1 MFRRLHMTAL
11 SSSPFTS
18 RFTPSEVL
26 NASGQHPEPLPY
38 QTAPEHPFVKDIQIS
53 ADISSE
59 IWNFRKDSV
68 TLPRVNYYL
77 HSLISHASM
86 TLGEGRLT
94 SLSKPTRTA
103 RMAASKTQSIMAKQM
118 MEISTAKSVDNA
130 LGDYISRT
138 RDGRAWTKDD
148 YDYQNNKGEQGR
160 QYGVRDWSRASLN
173 FEVVSLHGKP
183 VIQPID
189 HAKPSLQER
198 WQRRIDEGYKA
209 VVHTK
214 KGDVKKPIKK
224 SEVKIVKMELGGNR
238 ERMHE
243 LAFDRKVNL
252 GKRGIGTNGSVQRRQ
267 DIEDWAK
274 DCYNHLAKKYGAA
287 NIIDFV
293 VHLDETNPHVHVTI
307 VPLTQDGKLSYTELF
322 GGSHAQAVKAAQEQ
336 GTKPNFQRQM
346 SDYVKQLHT
355 DFHKEVGERWG
366 LERGDDIKITGNTH
380 KSTAESLREHNHLEE
395 EISQLEDTRT
405 RTESSVLSLTSRH
418 DQLKG
423 EVEELEDAWHRA
435 DESLTLKNQAL
446 AKIGMKPVRPTT
458 ELEDENER
466 LRLEKERAER
476 VAREEKE
483 KATAA
488 TEKAKTAYSDG
499 VAAGKHQMESSVTA
513 KVDAAKEEVRQ
524 SLPAEI
530 RKMAHFK
537 AVENDSIDQVANG
550 WRWNFD
556 ERKKA
561 EKEVKELKDN
571 AGTLEKTIQ
580 DILTGLM
587 GIPIIRLAVNA
598 IKWAFSYPEAIK
610 NWGFNADRVKTIGAA
625 LDLAEDVDK
634 RKQLANTLVDL
645 AHDDYRGASQTT
657 VDMINK
663 EMEKIATGTHKH
675 LAQGLDESVGLHL

>member
-1 MFRRLHMTAL
+1 
-11 SSSPFTS
+11 
-18 RFTPSEVL
+18 
-26 NASGQHPEPLPY
+26 
-38 QTAPEHPFVKDIQIS
+38 
-53 ADISSE
+53 
-59 IWNFRKDSV
+59 
-68 TLPRVNYYL
+68 
-77 HSLISHASM
+77 M
-86 TLGEGRLT
+86 TLGEGKLT

-160 QYGVRDWSRASLN
+160 QYGVRDWSRSSLN

-238 ERMHE
+238 DRMHE

-336 GTKPNFQRQM
+336 GTKPNFQRLM
-346 SDYVKQLHT
+346 SNYVKQLHT
-355 DFHKEVGERWG
+355 DFAQEVGKRWG

-446 AKIGMKPVRPTT
+446 AKIGMKRVRLTT

-466 LRLEKERAER
+466 LKAEKEA
-476 VAREEKE
+476 ANKIAQEEKK
-483 KATAA
+483 KAAEA
-488 TEKAKTAYSDG
+488 TKRANSTYSKGVEDG
-499 VAAGKHQMESSVTA
+499 KQLGEQEARQKVAS
-513 KVDAAKEEVRQ
+513 
-524 SLPAEI
+524 EI
-530 RKMAHFK
+530 RKLANFK
-537 AVENDSIDQVANG
+537 PVDGDSPELIAQR
-550 WRWNFD
+550 WRKNYD
-556 ERKKA
+556 GRLEA

-657 VDMINK
+657 VDMINN
-663 EMEKIATGTHKH
+663 EMEKIAMGTHKH

>member
-18 RFTPSEVL
+18 RFSPSEVL

-38 QTAPEHPFVKDIQIS
+38 QTAPEHPLVKDIQIS

-160 QYGVRDWSRASLN
+160 QYGVRDWSRSSLN
-173 FEVVSLHGKP
+173 FEIVGLHGKP

-238 ERMHE
+238 DRMHE

-336 GTKPNFQRQM
+336 GTKPNFQKLM

-355 DFHKEVGERWG
+355 DFAKEVGERWG

-405 RTESSVLSLTSRH
+405 KTESSVLSLTSRH

-435 DESLTLKNQAL
+435 DEALDKKNRFL
-446 AKIGMKPVRPTT
+446 ANFGVKPVRPTT

-466 LRLEKERAER
+466 LKAEKEAANKIAQ
-476 VAREEKE
+476 VEKE
-483 KATAA
+483 KAAA
-488 TEKAKTAYSDG
+488 AEKRA
-499 VAAGKHQMESSVTA
+499 
-513 KVDAAKEEVRQ
+513 
-524 SLPAEI
+524 
-530 RKMAHFK
+530 KMAFSEG
-537 AVENDSIDQVANG
+537 ADA
-550 WRWNFD
+550 
-556 ERKKA
+556 ERKKDIAYGSDGKPMLRKNGEPWTNA
-561 EKEVKELKDN
+561 ELRTWYSKQHKEDSDKVK
-571 AGTLEKTIQ
+571 Q
-580 DILTGLM
+580 LTKQVDEGMVRHNSFIEALLA
-587 GIPIIRLAVNA
+587 IPIIKLAIGA
-598 IKWAFSYPEAIK
+598 IKWAFSYPEAFK
-610 NWGFNADRVKTIGAA
+610 NWGFNEDRVKTIGAA

-657 VDMINK
+657 VDMINN
-663 EMEKIATGTHKH
+663 EMEKIATGTHKR